1 MANTQYYVNF
11 SFIMLL
17 MVCKAVCFR
26 NNSRIVNLA
35 LSQSRK
41 MSFCANLGFLF
52 KEENN
57 LIHRYKLA
65 KQAGF
70 YAVETPFP
78 YGYEKDEVVAA
89 KNAANINQ
97 VLINIYTG
105 DVSKGELGFAAIP
118 GKEEEFKKS
127 MLLTIEYAKALGVKK
142 IHIMAGK
149 ITGAVTSAHD
159 TAYENNLQWAV
170 QLLEKEDIMGLIEP
184 INNYSVPNYYLNSY
198 ERAVAVIKKINSS
211 KLKLMLDIF
220 HLQMIKGNITNSIQE
235 MMQYV
240 GHVQIAQAPNRHEP
254 NSPGEL
260 DYRYILDILAQ
271 KGYNG
276 WIGLEYQPQNETVE
290 GLSWIKSFGF
300 KLKNM

>member
-1 MANTQYYVNF
+1 
-11 SFIMLL
+11 
-17 MVCKAVCFR
+17 
-26 NNSRIVNLA
+26 
-35 LSQSRK
+35 

-57 LIHRYKLA
+57 LINRYKLA

-70 YAVETPFP
+70 YSVETPFP

-89 KNAANINQ
+89 KNAANVNQ

-149 ITGAVTSAHD
+149 IIGAVTPAHD
-159 TAYENNLQWAV
+159 TVYEDNLQWAV
-170 QLLEKEDIMGLIEP
+170 QSLEKEDIMGLIEP
-184 INNYSVPNYYLNSY
+184 INKYSVPQYYLNSY
-198 ERAVAVIKKINSS
+198 ERAVAVIKKINSP

-220 HLQMIKGNITNSIQE
+220 HLQMIKGCITNSIEE
-235 MMQYV
+235 MMPHI
-240 GHVQIAQAPNRHEP
+240 GHVQIAQAPNRNEP
-254 NSPGEL
+254 DSAGEL
-260 DYRYILDILAQ
+260 DYRFILDILAK

-276 WIGLEYQPQNETVE
+276 WIGLEYLPKNETVE

-300 KLKNM
+300 TLTNV